1 MANDTPTIS
10 IDQEME
16 ILSKART
23 TQHLTHAQARG
34 IVKLFTYYFKER
46 DSRGRIKRLSK
57 QEKARR
63 WKVYKVKVY
72 QQYNRLIKSEFSSE
86 AALVKRYSDPLTFL
100 KYKLKRYRNLK
111 VSDLS
116 RDDQE
121 YYKEIGGLEDLE
133 AMKRRQANIDS
144 IPKGAQQAFKINARV
159 SNMDIDQTDINLQQ
173 TLLDEAVR
181 NQRQSNLNRN
191 HNISNSNS
199 NSNSHNR
206 NNNNIFNNNAVPP
219 PLHNNSGN
227 NNINSM
233 PPLSQQTVE
242 PKIDATLEEI
252 HQNFNDF
259 EREQLEK
266 KKDTAQILMEVK
278 TKAFLNMVAQEMISK
293 PQIIGMLPGL
303 QLKQQLLCAFHGWIS
318 NNIERILE
326 LGYDKKALCLH
337 LSMLKGD
344 IQDTMLFLQQ
354 WKLQLII
361 LKNEFR
367 LVWEFVVK
375 SLKIPKSSDKEEND
389 YDDEKTDEL

>member
-1 MANDTPTIS
+1 MANEIPTIS

-16 ILSKART
+16 ILAKART

-63 WKVYKVKVY
+63 WKLYKIKVY

-86 AALVKRYSDPLTFL
+86 SALVKRYSDPMTFL

-121 YYKEIGGLEDLE
+121 YYKEIGGLENLE
-133 AMKRRQANIDS
+133 EMKRRQANIDS
-144 IPKGAQQAFKINARV
+144 IPKGAQQAFSIKPA
-159 SNMDIDQTDINLQQ
+159 SNMDVDQTDINLQQ
-173 TLLDEAVR
+173 TLLDDAAR
-181 NQRQSNLNRN
+181 NQRHANLIRN
-191 HNISNSNS
+191 HNITVNSN
-199 NSNSHNR
+199 R
-206 NNNNIFNNNAVPP
+206 NDIMIDNMPP
-219 PLHNNSGN
+219 PVRNS
-227 NNINSM
+227 INSM

-242 PKIDATLEEI
+242 PKIDATLEEM
-252 HQNFNDF
+252 HQNYNDF

-266 KKDTAQILMEVK
+266 KRDTAQILTEVK
-278 TKAFLNMVAQEMISK
+278 TKAFLNMVAQEMASK
-293 PQIIGMLPGL
+293 PQLIGILPGL
-303 QLKQQLLCAFHGWIS
+303 KLKQQLLCAFHGWIYK
-318 NNIERILE
+318 NIERILE
-326 LGYDKKALCLH
+326 IGYEKKTLCIY

-344 IQDTMLFLQQ
+344 DDDETSIFLQQ
-354 WKLQLII
+354 WKLHMMIF
-361 LKNEFR
+361 KNEFR

-375 SLKIPKSSDKEEND
+375 SLKIVRSSDKQEI
-389 YDDEKTDEL
+389 DDEKTDEL

>member
-1 MANDTPTIS
+1 MS
-10 IDQEME
+10 IDQDMG
-16 ILSKART
+16 ILSRART

-57 QEKARR
+57 QEKTRR

-133 AMKRRQANIDS
+133 EMKRKQANIDS
-144 IPKGAQQAFKINARV
+144 IPKGAEQAFQINSA
-159 SNMDIDQTDINLQQ
+159 SNMDVDHTDINIQQ
-173 TLLDEAVR
+173 TLLDDVAR
-181 NQRQSNLNRN
+181 NRRQANLNRN
-191 HNISNSNS
+191 HNISNSN
-199 NSNSHNR
+199 R
-206 NNNNIFNNNAVPP
+206 NDVTVDNVPP
-219 PLHNNSGN
+219 QLHSSF
-227 NNINSM
+227 NSM
-233 PPLSQQTVE
+233 PPLSQQTME

-266 KKDTAQILMEVK
+266 KRDTAQILTEVK
-278 TKAFLNMVAQEMISK
+278 TKVFLNIIAQEMASK
-293 PQIIGMLPGL
+293 PQLIGMLPGL
-303 QLKQQLLCAFHGWIS
+303 QLKHQLLCAFHGWIS
-318 NNIERILE
+318 NNIERIFE
-326 LGYDKKALCLH
+326 FGYDKKALCLH

-344 IQDTMLFLQQ
+344 NEATSTFLQQ
-354 WKLQLII
+354 WKLYMII
-361 LKNEFR
+361 FKNEFR
-367 LVWEFVVK
+367 LVWKFVVR
-375 SLKIPKSSDKEEND
+375 SLKISRPDGKEEA
-389 YDDEKTDEL
+389 DDEKTDEL